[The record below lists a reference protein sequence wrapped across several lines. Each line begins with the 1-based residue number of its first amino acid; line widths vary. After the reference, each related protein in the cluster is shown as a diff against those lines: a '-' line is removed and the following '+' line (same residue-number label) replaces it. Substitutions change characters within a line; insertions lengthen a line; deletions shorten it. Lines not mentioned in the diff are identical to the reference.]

1 MCESQLT
8 LPSKLEKHQQLP
20 DASDATYV
28 AVNDASHASVLPK
41 ETNPL
46 SAAFEE
52 ACLSRPE
59 EQIVALRKAKGLKE
73 LFEQLK
79 CSNQKSNDESLFRR
93 GVKRLQPTLGVI
105 GGGMGFVG
113 SLTALD
119 PVANNAFGIVQSVM
133 TVRKVIN
140 YLATT
145 VTDSPYVRL
154 PSESVAQRYSFRNM
168 SKR

>member
-1 MCESQLT
+1 MCESPLT
-8 LPSKLEKHQQLP
+8 LLSKLEKYQQLP
-20 DASDATYV
+20 DASDATSV
-28 AVNDASHASVLPK
+28 AVNDASQSSVFLK

-46 SAAFEE
+46 SAAFEQ

-59 EQIVALRKAKGLKE
+59 DQIIALRKAKGLKE
-73 LFEQLK
+73 LFEQLE

-93 GVKRLQPTLGVI
+93 GAKRLQPTLGVI

-119 PVANNAFGIVQSVM
+119 PIANNAFGIVQSIT
-133 TVRKVIN
+133 TVRNIVGS
-140 YLATT
+140 LAIT
-145 VTDSPYVRL
+145 VTDSPFVRL
-154 PSESVAQRYSFRNM
+154 PSESVAQRCSLRNM